1 MQDFRRHLQ
10 CDVEGDLTSPVVWPI
25 SPHRTPV
32 LRTISMAG
40 HHVER
45 GIDCARLNSPSETGQ
60 AWLKKIII
68 KKKLNDDKNETLPIN
83 QTTGTRK
90 QTRIADVSSHEFI
103 FRTVLVVVE
112 VGLLG

>member
-1 MQDFRRHLQ
+1 M
-10 CDVEGDLTSPVVWPI
+10 
-25 SPHRTPV
+25 
-32 LRTISMAG
+32 TI
-40 HHVER
+40 
-45 GIDCARLNSPSETGQ
+45 
-60 AWLKKIII
+60 
-68 KKKLNDDKNETLPIN
+68 KNETLPIN